1 MLYTEYSSLYIYNFI
16 CLSSWE
22 VNIILIFK
30 RQVILIQS
38 LNHESDIRI
47 LLLNLMS
54 FFSIIKQWICYKK
67 VYPLTLTYVKV
78 NHTLTKEEQTL
89 TLKSM
94 KAYSWSISLF
104 MSPFSFI
111 SNYLSFTTLQ
121 KNSSLFFKLF
131 FPIYPLPLQ
140 IFLLY
145 FFFLTLPLHLLL
157 ISYNFLMFLPS
168 HCPPVFYMPF
178 SSFIFYIFKCSSF
191 FTRFSFLSFLFILS
205 WTSSLI
211 LNNHFSRDKSLLF
224 FMNKTFLIKYWDS
237 NKSIYFITAFL

>member
-1 MLYTEYSSLYIYNFI
+1 MLHTEYSSLYIYNFI

-78 NHTLTKEEQTL
+78 NHTLTN
-89 TLKSM
+89 
-94 KAYSWSISLF
+94 SWSISLF

-157 ISYNFLMFLPS
+157 ISSNLLMFLPS

-191 FTRFSFLSFLFILS
+191 FTCFSFLSFLFILS
-205 WTSSLI
+205 WISSLI
-211 LNNHFSRDKSLLF
+211 LNNLFPEIKVCYFLWIKHFLLNIGIRIKVYLLLQF
-224 FMNKTFLIKYWDS
+224 FL
-237 NKSIYFITAFL
+237 